1 MKSSDLAGRPGWSLK
16 HFLTLLFVVV
26 FPLLVFEVLGILQL
40 REAREAELRQDA
52 SRLLDLV
59 EAEQERIIEDIRH
72 LLVALVESGVGRM
85 PAPVCQDTM
94 ARIRAKYPS
103 YLAIHLSDEA
113 GAVWCS
119 TEPPALGKSVV
130 DRPYRAEALK
140 TGEVATGAFMLARTT
155 GRPAIPF
162 ALAYTGPDGVR
173 VGVVTVLLDVGW
185 LEQYFAQ
192 NPLPQNAAVLFAD
205 RDGTVITRVPELP
218 NRAGPN
224 LAGERLPERFEP
236 LLAGTSKDV
245 VDELGLDGVQ
255 RIIAYSPAQT
265 GVRGLYIHV
274 SLDKALAMRSV
285 NAATLRTSAI
295 FVALLVTAGVA
306 ALWGFRRFE
315 RVRMEAEQSAL
326 KTARVLASTVDG
338 VIELDRDWRITYLN
352 DRAKALLAQESNLV
366 GRRLWDVF
374 PELKSEPM
382 YAKSMEAMT
391 RRVPTDSEFW
401 GVRTQRWYWVR
412 TYPSDGGVA
421 LYLLDISRRRRA
433 EEDLR
438 RSKDHLS
445 LALES
450 AKAGTFDWDM
460 TAGRGVWSEEC
471 CRILGLAP
479 QESEASTE
487 TWARIIHPDDFAP
500 RVVAEWKRL
509 VAERTPD
516 VHLEYRIILPDGGI
530 RWVTSMGRIR
540 YDEAGVPVQFSG
552 LILDITDRKAMEEA
566 LREAKANAD
575 EANLSKSKFLA
586 AASHDLRQPLQSALL
601 FAGVLHRHVT
611 EEKGRVPLASLERA
625 LDTLKNLLDS
635 LLDVSRLDAGVIVP
649 RPADVALG
657 PLLDEIE
664 ASYAPIAASKGLA
677 FEVEPPEDGLAVHS
691 DRLLLGRML
700 RNLVENA
707 IRYTE
712 QGHVRVTCNPVGDG
726 IAIRVE
732 DSGIGIAAEQ
742 QGQVFE
748 EFHQVGNPER
758 DRSQGLGLGLAIV
771 QRLSRLLN
779 HPVSVTSEPGRGSL
793 FSVEVPRAVGEP
805 ALPPPETEPMQP
817 AEGHGRLAVLIDD
830 DVIVLMGLRTT
841 FREWGYDVIVAGSAE
856 QALER
861 LRGTPRP
868 PDLIVADYRL
878 RDRQVGTDAVARIRE
893 QVGQPVPGIILTGE
907 IGAEYERDAAR
918 LGLTI
923 VHKPITPRL
932 LHRAVRTL
940 LEAEAR

>member
-1 MKSSDLAGRPGWSLK
+1 MNSSDMASRPGWSLK
-16 HFLTLLFVVV
+16 HFLALFLFVV
-26 FPLLVFEVLGILQL
+26 FPLLVFEILGIFQL
-40 REAREAELRQDA
+40 RDTREAEVRQEA

-59 EAEQERIIEDIRH
+59 EAEQERIIDDVRH
-72 LLVALVESGVGRM
+72 LLVALVETGVGRM
-85 PAPVCQDTM
+85 PAPMCQDTM

-103 YLAIHLSDEA
+103 YLTIHLSDET
-113 GAVWCS
+113 GVVWCS
-119 TEPPALGKSVV
+119 TEPPALGKSVA
-130 DRPYRAEALK
+130 DRPYRAETLQ

-162 ALAYTGPDGVR
+162 ALAYTGPDGAR
-173 VGVVTVLLDVGW
+173 VGIVTVLLDVGW

-192 NPLPQNAAVLFAD
+192 KPLPQNAAVLFAD
-205 RDGTVITRVPELP
+205 RNGIIITRVPELP
-218 NRAGPN
+218 N
-224 LAGERLPERFEP
+224 LAGQPLPDRFAP
-236 LLAGTSKDV
+236 MLAGSSKGV
-245 VDELGLDGVQ
+245 MEAQGLDGVE
-255 RIIAYSPAQT
+255 RITAYSPVQV
-265 GVRGLYIHV
+265 GIRDLYIHV
-274 SLDKALAMRSV
+274 SLDKAVAMRSV

-295 FVALLVTAGVA
+295 FVVLLLAAALA
-306 ALWGFRRFE
+306 ALWGTRRFL
-315 RVRMEAEQSAL
+315 RVRMQAEQSAL
-326 KTARVLASTVDG
+326 QASRVLGSTVDG
-338 VIELDRDWRITYLN
+338 VLEFDRNWRITYLN
-352 DRAKALLAQESNLV
+352 DRAKSLLARDFNLV
-366 GRRLWDVF
+366 GQRLWDVF
-374 PELKSEPM
+374 PELKNDPM
-382 YAKSMEAMT
+382 HAKSVEAME

-401 GVRTQRWYWVR
+401 GVRTRRWYWMR
-412 TYPSDGGVA
+412 AFPTDDGLTV
-421 LYLLDISRRRRA
+421 YLLDISRRRRA

-460 TAGRGVWSEEC
+460 TAGRGTWSEES
-471 CRILGLAP
+471 CRILGLDP
-479 QESEASTE
+479 RESEATTE
-487 TWARIIHPDDFAP
+487 TWMRIVHPDDLVPHGF
-500 RVVAEWKRL
+500 AEWDRL
-509 VAERTPD
+509 IAEQKLDAR
-516 VHLEYRIILPDGGI
+516 LEYRIILPDGGI
-530 RWVTSMGRIR
+530 RWVTSIGRIR
-540 YDEAGVPVQFSG
+540 YDDSGMPVQFSG
-552 LILDITDRKAMEEA
+552 LLLDITDRKYLEEA

-586 AASHDLRQPLQSALL
+586 ATSHDLRQPLQSALL
-601 FAGVLHRHVT
+601 FAGVLHRHIADD
-611 EEKGRVPLASLERA
+611 EGRVPLASLERA

-649 RPADVALG
+649 QLADFALG
-657 PLLDEIE
+657 PLLDEIN
-664 ASYAPIAASKGLA
+664 ASYAPIAASKGLE
-677 FEVEPPEDGLAVHS
+677 FQVEQGGGPLAVHS

-712 QGHVRVTCNPVGDG
+712 RGHVRVTCEAIRDG
-726 IAIRVE
+726 IAIRVR
-732 DSGIGIAAEQ
+732 DSGIGISGEQ
-742 QGQVFE
+742 LGKVFE

-779 HPVSVTSEPGRGSL
+779 HPVHVTSEPGRGSL
-793 FSVEVPRAVGEP
+793 FSVEVPRAVGEA
-805 ALPPPETEPMQP
+805 ALPPPSVPEPMQA
-817 AEGHGRLAVLIDD
+817 AEGQGRLAVLIDD

-861 LRGTPRP
+861 LRGATRP

-893 QVGQPVPGIILTGE
+893 QIGQPVPGIILTGE
-907 IGAEYERDAAR
+907 IGVECERDAAR

-932 LHRAVRTL
+932 LQRAVQAL